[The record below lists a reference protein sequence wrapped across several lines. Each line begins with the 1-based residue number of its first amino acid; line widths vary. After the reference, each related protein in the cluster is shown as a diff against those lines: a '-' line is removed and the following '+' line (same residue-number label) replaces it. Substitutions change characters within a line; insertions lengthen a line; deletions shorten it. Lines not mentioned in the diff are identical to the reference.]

1 VAAVRPATA
10 REIVPDETEMFEL
23 AGSLAVRVNVDVVL
37 VVKAPTVP
45 DISPV
50 AVLRVSPE
58 VSVPLA
64 RE

>member
-1 VAAVRPATA
+1 M
-10 REIVPDETEMFEL
+10 VPDETVMFEL

-50 AVLRVSPE
+50 AALSVNPD